1 MEKLT
6 FPVNGMMCASC
17 AQTVEKT
24 AAKTKG
30 VKKASVNLATEKL
43 QIEVTTPE
51 FSLEDLKENVT
62 NSGYE
67 LVLPEKRMSF
77 QIKGMSCSA
86 CAQTVEKAVAK
97 LPEVKKASVNLATEK
112 LTVLTEEKPEIAE
125 EILKTVQQAGYEGQL
140 TTSQQTTPLNLA
152 KEKEEVVENLKKRFI
167 YSLIFTLPLLYI
179 AMGHMMGLP
188 LPSFLNP
195 QVHPNHFVLG
205 QLILTIPVLILGQKF
220 YLTGFKTLVKGHPNM
235 DSLVAL
241 GTSAAFL
248 YSLYGTVQTFLGN
261 HAFTMELYYE
271 SAAVILTLITLG
283 KYFEARAKGK
293 TSQAITK
300 LLDLAPKTARVLKNG
315 EELVIKASE
324 LLPGDEILVKPGES
338 IPTDGLVISGSSSVD
353 EALITGESLPVEK
366 SSGSEVIGGS
376 LNQQGS
382 FVFKATKVGSETALS
397 KIVQLVEEAQGTKAP
412 IARLADEISGVFVPI
427 VMVLALISGL
437 AWFFF
442 SKESWVFSLT
452 ISISV
457 LVIACPCA
465 LGLAT
470 PTAIMVGSGKGAEN
484 GVLFK
489 NGTALET
496 THKIQRLI
504 FDKTGTLTQG
514 KPQVTD
520 VFPVENTEK
529 MLQLAGS
536 LEQFS
541 EHSLA
546 KAILEK
552 ASEKDITL
560 LEVTDFEAIAGGGI
574 QGKINQETIYFGN
587 EEFLRSRGF
596 SVAEFKEKGNT
607 LAEEGKTP
615 MYLAQNQIVLGVI
628 AVMDPIKEDAP
639 QVISAL
645 KKQGI
650 QVVMLTG
657 DHKKT
662 ALAIGKTLGI
672 EKVIAEVKPQDKSQ
686 VVEDFKN
693 QGEIVGM
700 IGDGINDAPA
710 LALAQVGMAIG
721 TGTDIAME
729 SADVILMQADLK
741 GVLTALQLSQ
751 ATMKNIKE
759 NLFWAFFYNIVGI
772 PVAMG
777 ILHLFGGPL
786 LNPMLAGAAM
796 SFSSV
801 SVLLN
806 ALRLKRFK
814 TKF

>member
-6 FPVNGMMCASC
+6 FPVSGMMCASC

-43 QIEVTTPE
+43 QIEVAAPD
-51 FSLEDLKENVT
+51 FSLDNLKENVV
-62 NSGYE
+62 NSGYD
-67 LVLPEKRMSF
+67 LVLPEKKMSF
-77 QIKGMSCSA
+77 QISGMTCSS
-86 CAQTVEKAVAK
+86 CAQTVEKVVGK
-97 LPEVKKASVNLATEK
+97 LKDVKEASVNLATEK
-112 LTVLTEEKPEIAE
+112 LTVFALDTPEIE
-125 EILKTVQQAGYEGQL
+125 KTILTAVENAGYEGKIA
-140 TTSQQTTPLNLA
+140 TSAKANPVNLA
-152 KEKEEVVENLKKRFI
+152 QEKEEAATALKKRF
-167 YSLIFTLPLLYI
+167 YQSLIFTLPLLYI
-179 AMGHMMGLP
+179 AMGHMMGLF
-188 LPSFLNP
+188 LPRFLDP
-195 QVHPNHFVLG
+195 HVFPKVFVSA
-205 QLILTIPVLILGQKF
+205 QFILTLPVLILGRKF
-220 YLTGFKTLVKGHPNM
+220 YLTGFKTLAKGHPNM

-248 YSLYGTVQTFLGN
+248 YSVYGTIQTFLGN
-261 HAFTMELYYE
+261 HAFTMDLYYE

-315 EELVIKASE
+315 EETTVLASE

-338 IPTDGLVISGSSSVD
+338 IPTDGVVISGTSSVD

-366 SSGSEVIGGS
+366 MAGSEIIGGAI
-376 LNQQGS
+376 NQQGS
-382 FVFKATKVGSETALS
+382 FIFKATKVGRDTALS
-397 KIVQLVEEAQGTKAP
+397 KIVQLVEEAQGSKAP

-427 VMVLALISGL
+427 VMILALISGL
-437 AWFFF
+437 VWFFF
-442 SKESWVFSLT
+442 SQESWVFSLT

-520 VFPVENTEK
+520 IFPREISKK

-552 ASEKDITL
+552 ATEEKISL
-560 LEVTDFEAIAGGGI
+560 IAVQDFQAIPGGGI
-574 QGKINQETIYFGN
+574 QGEIEQVKTYFGN
-587 EEFLRSRGF
+587 EEFLN
-596 SVAEFKEKGNT
+596 SVGLSISNFKSEGNT
-607 LAEEGKTP
+607 LAKEGKTP
-615 MYLAQNQIVLGVI
+615 MYLAQGENVLGVI

-645 KKQGI
+645 KKQGV

-657 DHKKT
+657 DHEQT
-662 ALAIGKTLGI
+662 AQAIGKTLGI
-672 EKVIAEVKPQDKSQ
+672 DQVIAEVKPQDKSQ
-686 VVEDFKN
+686 VVENFKN
-693 QGEIVGM
+693 QGEVVGM
-700 IGDGINDAPA
+700 VGDGINDAPA

-759 NLFWAFFYNIVGI
+759 NLFWAFFYNVVGI
-772 PVAMG
+772 PIAMG